1 MNVKHIVLE
10 QNRLIFLDEAMAEL
24 RTGNFKLTTYISY
37 SPSFSFSLS
46 LSLSRAVFNLCR
58 IENLDGG

>member
-46 LSLSRAVFNLCR
+46 LSLLVVLCL
-58 IENLDGG
+58 IFAGLKI